1 MEDKL
6 YTIKVWLTTLILS
19 PILFNLLTF
28 LKIKTFE
35 PDSIL
40 LIFFMFG
47 YSLIYSLPSFLI
59 YHLSFLKLKS
69 KLNEKSKFILIIL
82 SIILMIINVRLVFGN
97 NSYNINGNF
106 SGITFSIIYCIS
118 IIISSYYFKIHKTNQ
133 WE

>member
-28 LKIKTFE
+28 LKIKTFD

-59 YHLSFLKLKS
+59 DHLSFLKLKS

-82 SIILMIINVRLVFGN
+82 SII
-97 NSYNINGNF
+97 
-106 SGITFSIIYCIS
+106 
-118 IIISSYYFKIHKTNQ
+118 
-133 WE
+133 